1 MELRL
6 KEIRI
11 TNGDTLQGLARK
23 IDYDY
28 SNLSKVER
36 GIYTPSLEL
45 LNKIALTYNVELTDL
60 FAPSHFK
67 QQKEISLEN
76 ISANNKYNLS
86 LDNEVLSENELD
98 LFVQSIRIF
107 RNKLKDYK

>member
-1 MELRL
+1 MQL
-6 KEIRI
+6 KIKEMRMKH
-11 TNGDTLQGLARK
+11 GDTLQNLAQK

-36 GIYTPSLEL
+36 GIYNPSLEL
-45 LNKIALTYNVELTDL
+45 LNKIALAYNVELTDL
-60 FAPSHFK
+60 FDSSDLK
-67 QQKEISLEN
+67 QQKYIPLES
-76 ISANNKYNLS
+76 IGSNNTYHLS
-86 LDNEVLSENELD
+86 LDNEALSDNELD

>member
-1 MELRL
+1 MLLKL
-6 KEIRI
+6 KEIRM
-11 TNGDTLQGLARK
+11 TNGDTLQSLAKK
-23 IDYDY
+23 INYDY

-45 LNKIALTYNVELTDL
+45 LNKIALTYNIELTDL
-60 FAPSHFK
+60 FDSSYFK
-67 QQKEISLEN
+67 HPKDISLEDIQTN
-76 ISANNKYNLS
+76 TKYNLS
-86 LDNEVLSENELD
+86 LDNEVLSDNELD

>member
-1 MELRL
+1 MQLKL
-6 KEIRI
+6 KEIR
-11 TNGDTLQGLARK
+11 TKHGDTLQNLARK

-45 LNKIALTYNVELTDL
+45 LNKIALVYNIELTDL
-60 FAPSHFK
+60 FDSSDFK
-67 QQKEISLEN
+67 QQKYIPLES
-76 ISANNKYNLS
+76 IGPNNKYNLS
-86 LDNEVLSENELD
+86 LDNEVLSDNELD
-98 LFVQSIRIF
+98 LFVQNIRIF